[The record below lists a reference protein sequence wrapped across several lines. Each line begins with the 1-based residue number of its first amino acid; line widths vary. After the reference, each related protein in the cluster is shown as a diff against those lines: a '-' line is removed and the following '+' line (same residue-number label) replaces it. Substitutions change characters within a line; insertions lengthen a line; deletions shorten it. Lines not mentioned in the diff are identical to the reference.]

1 MCGLAPRWAT
11 CRFASVALDA
21 RSIYVASGAQVV
33 ELDDAGRVVRTLQAY
48 GRLRAVGPMQPLMA
62 GLDDSR

>member
-1 MCGLAPRWAT
+1 MYAWAPRWAA

-21 RSIYVASGAQVV
+21 RSIYVAAGAQVV

-48 GRLRAVGPMQPLMA
+48 GRLRAAGPMQPLRA